1 MDHELLAQA
10 MVYGTALASFNVEDF
25 GTDRIVELTG
35 TEIAARVGE
44 LQQMTTFAH
53 QPITLRS

>member
-1 MDHELLAQA
+1 
-10 MVYGTALASFNVEDF
+10 MVYGTALASFNGEDF

-35 TEIAARVGE
+35 TENAARVGE